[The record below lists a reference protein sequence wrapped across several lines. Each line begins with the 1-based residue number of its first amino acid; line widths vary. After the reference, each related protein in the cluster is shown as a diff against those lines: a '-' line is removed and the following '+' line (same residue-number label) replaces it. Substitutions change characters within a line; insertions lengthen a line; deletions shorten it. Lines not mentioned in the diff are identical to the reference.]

1 MELIKINKNE
11 KGEQIVSARDLHE
24 FLEVKSRF
32 NDWIKNR
39 VEKYDFIENVD
50 FVAITKSLVTAQGNK
65 YDEIDYLVKTGV
77 AKELSM
83 VENNEKGRQARKYF
97 IECETK
103 LNNISSESQQQRL
116 YERSPQELL
125 ADNAIALNKMFNVL
139 GLNIPKE
146 IIVSSAITGTSNAIG
161 YDFP

>member
-24 FLEVKSRF
+24 FLEVKKDFS
-32 NDWIKNR
+32 DWIKTYVN
-39 VEKYDFIENVD
+39 EDDYGFELNIDYTTFKGNS
-50 FVAITKSLVTAQGNK
+50 TKSVPRPRIEYILTTQM
-65 YDEIDYLVKTGV
+65 
-77 AKELSM
+77 AKELCMLSK
-83 VENNEKGRQARKYF
+83 VEKGKQARKYF

-139 GLNIPKE
+139 GLN
-146 IIVSSAITGTSNAIG
+146 
-161 YDFP
+161 